1 MAGTLS
7 APNKIKDVYT
17 KLVFKKDDGNLYID
31 NGSADQLIQSLPIQ
45 GVTTGTTAPTS
56 GVNEG
61 DLHYDSDNDVF
72 YVRDEDSWNE
82 VLVAGQSALNGGTFT

>member
-1 MAGTLS
+1 MGTLS

-17 KLVFKKDDGNLYID
+17 KLVFKGDDGNLYID
-31 NGSADQLIQSLPIQ
+31 NGSADQLIQSLPLQ
-45 GVTTGTTAPTS
+45 GVTTGTSAPTS
-56 GVNEG
+56 GVSEG

-82 VLVAGQSALNGGTFT
+82 VLVAGVSTLNGGTFT